1 LDYWH
6 KRQSPE
12 QHPDTIAKFAAHH
25 NVSRVRIEINAY
37 QKALARDP
45 RLKAAALEH
54 KFIIDEWFTTDK
66 KWDPG
71 MGIPL
76 LSRHMEQGRFSV
88 PYMLPQDKQK
98 AEAMLTQL
106 VRYPAEPNDV
116 VMALWL
122 ADLSLVS
129 RIDESRITAP
139 RQLDPNVPQHIL
151 DQQVTINLDKLRNWE
166 YNS

>member
-1 LDYWH
+1 M
-6 KRQSPE
+6 
-12 QHPDTIAKFAAHH
+12 HPDTIAKYAAQHK
-25 NVSRVRIEINAY
+25 VSRVRIEINAY

-45 RLKAAALEH
+45 RLKKASLDH

-129 RIDESRITAP
+129 LIDADRIKAP

-166 YNS
+166 